1 MDKTKRRIK
10 RYLVRRF
17 FIRFHMSIILI
28 ATILVGLISTKL
40 LFVFNVEDIRIR
52 YPLIVII
59 SYLAFFLFIR
69 IWLFYIKYRN
79 KIIDNTL
86 NIFDIPT
93 DSLSNTSD
101 STMEN
106 VIESGGGKF
115 GGGGA
120 TGSFDMPGGDIVQ
133 EGSSAIADAAGESVS
148 SILEEGA
155 IVLVPLMIILV
166 IIFGAGALLIYEA
179 PVILTEV
186 AFEFLLAG
194 TLVKKAKEIDN
205 PDWIGSVFKK
215 TWIPFT
221 FTLTI
226 TIAFAFALNYLF
238 PEIKTLSGIIK

>member
-1 MDKTKRRIK
+1 
-10 RYLVRRF
+10 
-17 FIRFHMSIILI
+17 MSIILI
-28 ATILVGLISTKL
+28 ATILVGLISTRL
-40 LFVFNVEDIRIR
+40 LFVFNVEDVRIR

-69 IWLFYIKYRN
+69 IWLFYIKYRD
-79 KIIDNTL
+79 KIIENTL
-86 NIFDIPT
+86 DILDIPT

-101 STMEN
+101 STMEDN
-106 VIESGGGKF
+106 VIESGGGEF

-155 IVLVPLMIILV
+155 IVLVPLMIILA
-166 IIFGAGALLIYEA
+166 IIFGAGVLLIYEA

-194 TLVKKAKEIDN
+194 TLVKRAKEIDS

-215 TWIPFT
+215 TWVPFT

-226 TIAFAFALNYLF
+226 TIAFAFALNHLF